1 MANILKV
8 TTPPSTTYN
17 NTVKGNQQVVQ
28 NPQIKNQVDL
38 QRVSRNDQK
47 EAQQGL
53 AKNPMH
59 YTSNYNKFLESI
71 QNSTPASNILREFF
85 CSSFEGIV
93 QSASDHPALAK
104 DLSDLLEMIS
114 LDEGDF
120 SAFAKTQFKSAA
132 PFQSP
137 LFDVLRGLM
146 NESNSVD
153 LKADILKFAKMFNDM
168 TSGERILGGIERNLE
183 QLKESIPRSDAE
195 LLQKLINNLK
205 PNAKNGDTAHNLN
218 LLKNNILPLLSKYI
232 SRTNDL
238 GRVRDLLS
246 LLSLNISRYENGSRD
261 NVLTA
266 LKNLTLYNSFRE
278 RVGIMEETSLESV
291 LSRLENEKAALS
303 NPLADKLSSILEK
316 GLSGQ
321 AGYENRVIFENLA
334 RSILVNESVY
344 MPLLYTLIP
353 AEIDGKQFFSE
364 MWIDPDDGNRS
375 LLGEE
380 ERIHRVFLR
389 FNIEELGNFD
399 MIMNMKDGNVDL
411 QLLCPE
417 SLDKNFWQIRQD
429 LGKIIEK
436 NNLRHNQ
443 IYVESG
449 ASSLSLIEVFP
460 KIKEGKNNINVSI

>member
-28 NPQIKNQVDL
+28 NPQIKNQVDF

-85 CSSFEGIV
+85 GSSFEGIV

>member
-85 CSSFEGIV
+85 GSSFEGIV